1 MSAGPVP
8 IGVLGTGT
16 YLPPTVV
23 TNEEIAALTGTSAR
37 WIEERTG
44 IRRRRRALPGQASSD
59 LAAAAV
65 QAALTDARLDV
76 GDLDLVVLATSTP
89 DELGPST
96 ACRVQSLLGADR
108 AVAFDV
114 SAACSG
120 WLFGARV
127 AVDWLRAE
135 TGARYAAV
143 VGVETY
149 SPFVDASDRATAVLF
164 GDGAAATV
172 LGPVATGGFGRIRLG
187 SDGTRADQVL
197 IPAGGSRIPATGRTV
212 AGKDH
217 RIHMQGRQ
225 LASFVNGVFP
235 SLIGSALDDA
245 ALGLSD
251 IDLVV
256 AHQPNP
262 AMLRD
267 VARRCG
273 VLPRQLVVAGRDVG
287 NIGAASMPFALAQA
301 ARAGRTTPGARV
313 LTLAF
318 GAGLT
323 WGSTVL
329 TWAAPAATAPG
340 GPVAAQRPL
349 EAPIPRATP

>member
-1 MSAGPVP
+1 MRKEITPVATQPVP
-8 IGVLGTGT
+8 IGVLGTGAH
-16 YLPPTVV
+16 LPPVVV
-23 TNEEIAALTGTSAR
+23 TNEEIAASSGTSAR

-44 IRRRRRALPGQASSD
+44 VRRRHRVLPGQASSD
-59 LAAAAV
+59 LAAEAIRAAV
-65 QAALTDARLDV
+65 AQAGLDV
-76 GDLDLVVLATSTP
+76 ADLDLIVLATSTP

-96 ACRVQSLLGADR
+96 ACRVQALLGAVQ

-120 WLFGARV
+120 WLFAARV

-135 TGARYAAV
+135 AGVRYAAV
-143 VGVETY
+143 VGVEAY
-149 SPFVDASDRATAVLF
+149 SPFIDPSDRATAVLF

-172 LGPVATGGFGRIRLG
+172 LGPVRDGGFGRIRLG

-197 IPAGGSRIPATGRTV
+197 IPAGGSRIPATEQTV

-217 RIHMQGRQ
+217 RIRMQGRQ
-225 LASFVNGVFP
+225 LASFVGDVIP
-235 SLIGSALDDA
+235 RLITMALEDA
-245 ALGLSD
+245 DLTLSD

-262 AMLRD
+262 ALLRE
-267 VARRCG
+267 VAQRCRIPPG
-273 VLPRQLVVAGRDVG
+273 QLVVAGRDVG
-287 NIGAASMPFALAQA
+287 NIGAASMPFALVHATERSPFA
-301 ARAGRTTPGARV
+301 PGTRILA
-313 LTLAF
+313 LAF

-329 TWAAPAATAPG
+329 TWAAPADLPG
-340 GPVAAQRPL
+340 
-349 EAPIPRATP
+349 IPPGA